1 MKCFDLGNNE
11 TRKVSMY
18 YSIIA
23 QHTDNIQSFLSIEM
37 RSYLHNAAQTQLLNH
52 ISVYI
57 SKGKT
62 RGQLRL
68 LYMNPVALGVWTA
81 MKKAGT
87 IIGHVNQPPR
97 SARLV
102 FGAPFSE

>member
-1 MKCFDLGNNE
+1 ML
-11 TRKVSMY
+11 MH

-23 QHTDNIQSFLSIEM
+23 QSADEIHHFFAVEM
-37 RSYLHNAAQTQLLNH
+37 RSYLQTASQSQLVNH

-57 SKGKT
+57 AKGRT
-62 RGQLRL
+62 RGQLCL

-87 IIGHVNQPPR
+87 VVGHVNRPPQ

>member
-1 MKCFDLGNNE
+1 
-11 TRKVSMY
+11 
-18 YSIIA
+18 
-23 QHTDNIQSFLSIEM
+23 
-37 RSYLHNAAQTQLLNH
+37 
-52 ISVYI
+52 
-57 SKGKT
+57 
-62 RGQLRL
+62 
-68 LYMNPVALGVWTA
+68 MNPVALGVWTA

>member
-1 MKCFDLGNNE
+1 
-11 TRKVSMY
+11 MY

-23 QHTDNIQSFLSIEM
+23 QRPDNIQTFISIEM
-37 RSYLHNAAQTQLLNH
+37 RSYLHKAAQTQLVNH

-68 LYMNPVALGVWTA
+68 LYLNPVALGVWTA

-87 IIGHVNQPPR
+87 VIGHVNQPPR